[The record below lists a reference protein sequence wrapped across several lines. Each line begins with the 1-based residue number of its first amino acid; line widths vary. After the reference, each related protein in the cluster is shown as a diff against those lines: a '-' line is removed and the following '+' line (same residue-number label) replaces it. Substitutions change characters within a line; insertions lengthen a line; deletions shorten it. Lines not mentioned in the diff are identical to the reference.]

1 MNLNKYKEPK
11 PYIVKRLIWSI
22 VNKTLFRLLITPYL
36 KEVRNALLR
45 MFGAKIA
52 KGILIYPSV
61 DIWYPWK
68 LEIGRFSCIGP
79 KVNLYNKDNIIIGE
93 NVVISQESF
102 LCTASHDYNKLSH
115 DLITKPIIIKNRV
128 WVASQA
134 FVGMG
139 VTLGEGA
146 IIGARSAVFKDV
158 EPWTIVGGNPAIII
172 KKRELKN

>member
-1 MNLNKYKEPK
+1 MNLDKYKEPK
-11 PYIVKRLIWSI
+11 PYLVKRIVWSI

-45 MFGAKIA
+45 MFGAKVA
-52 KGILIYPSV
+52 KGIMIYPSV

-68 LEIGRFSCIGP
+68 LEIGRYSCIGP
-79 KVNLYNKDNIIIGE
+79 KVNLYNKDSIIIGD

-102 LCTASHDYNKLSH
+102 LCTASHDYNKASH
-115 DLITKPIIIKNRV
+115 DLITKPIIIHDRV

-146 IIGARSAVFKDV
+146 VVGARSAVFMDV
-158 EPWTIVGGNPAIII
+158 EPWTVVGGNPATSI
-172 KKRELKN
+172 KKRELK